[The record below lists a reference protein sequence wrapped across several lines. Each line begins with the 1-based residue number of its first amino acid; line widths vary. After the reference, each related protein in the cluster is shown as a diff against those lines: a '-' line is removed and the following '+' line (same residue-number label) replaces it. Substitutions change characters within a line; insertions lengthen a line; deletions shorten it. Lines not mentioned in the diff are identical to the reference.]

1 MGKLFPSSV
10 KMLYRNKQSLFWA
23 LAFPIIFT
31 VVFGMFDFE
40 AQGDIRVALVES
52 QPGPIAEA
60 QTAVEQ
66 SLEQVD
72 FFKVTS
78 TPTVDAGK
86 QLVTDDEADVVIAV
100 LPGSAPPQV
109 VMQTYYNQGN
119 PQQNQ
124 VAFTALSQ
132 IVSQMNL
139 EMSGVSEPPVTLEKE
154 AVSSKSVSYYDF
166 ILPGL
171 VAMGV
176 MNYSISGIAVS
187 LSRYRE
193 QRILKRIL
201 ATPLAPSHFLVAQ
214 VFAHL
219 LLALVQAILILAVGI
234 LLFGGNVYGSIPALL
249 LLVTLANVIF
259 LNIGFAIAGR
269 ASNPEAASGV
279 ANAVALPMMFLS
291 GVFFPT
297 STLPDVMQ
305 KIVAL
310 LPLTPLIEAMR
321 KISIDG
327 ATITDC
333 GTQMAALAI
342 WVVVSFALARMNFS
356 FSERGA

>member
-1 MGKLFPSSV
+1 MGKLFPASV

-40 AQGDIRVALVES
+40 AQADIRVALVDAS
-52 QPGPIAEA
+52 GGPVAQA
-60 QTAVEQ
+60 QTGISGALKEI
-66 SLEQVD
+66 D

-78 TPTVDAGK
+78 TPSVEAAKRLIDDDKAD
-86 QLVTDDEADVVIAV
+86 LVLAVV
-100 LPGSAPPQV
+100 PGSAPPQV
-109 VMQTYYNQGN
+109 ILQTYYNEGN

-124 VAFTALSQ
+124 IAFTALSQ
-132 IVSQMNL
+132 IVSHMNL
-139 EMSGVSEPPVTLEKE
+139 QMSGVEEPPVTIDKR
-154 AVSSKSVSYYDF
+154 AVSDKHVSYYDF

-176 MNYSISGIAVS
+176 MNYSIAGISVA
-187 LSRYRE
+187 LSRFRE

-201 ATPLAPSHFLVAQ
+201 ATPLAPFKFLVAQ

-219 LLALVQAILILAVGI
+219 LLALVQAILILTVGI
-234 LLFGGNVYGSIPALL
+234 TMFGGHVYGSIPALL
-249 LLVTLANVIF
+249 VLVTLANIIF

-269 ASNPEAASGV
+269 AANPDAASGV

-297 STLPDVMQ
+297 STLPDIMQ
-305 KIVAL
+305 KIVSL

-321 KISIDG
+321 KISVDG
-327 ATITDC
+327 EAITTC
-333 GTQMAALAI
+333 GKQLGYLAV
-342 WVVVSFALARMNFS
+342 WVVVSFGLARLNFS
-356 FSERGA
+356 FAERNA

>member
-1 MGKLFPSSV
+1 
-10 KMLYRNKQSLFWA
+10 
-23 LAFPIIFT
+23 
-31 VVFGMFDFE
+31 
-40 AQGDIRVALVES
+40 
-52 QPGPIAEA
+52 
-60 QTAVEQ
+60 
-66 SLEQVD
+66 
-72 FFKVTS
+72 
-78 TPTVDAGK
+78 
-86 QLVTDDEADVVIAV
+86 
-100 LPGSAPPQV
+100 
-109 VMQTYYNQGN
+109 
-119 PQQNQ
+119 
-124 VAFTALSQ
+124 
-132 IVSQMNL
+132 
-139 EMSGVSEPPVTLEKE
+139 VSEPPVTLEKE

-187 LSRYRE
+187 LSRFRE

-219 LLALVQAILILAVGI
+219 LLALVQAVLILAVGI
-234 LLFGGNVYGSIPALL
+234 LLFGGHVYGSIPALL
-249 LLVTLANVIF
+249 LLVTLANIIF

-269 ASNPEAASGV
+269 AANPEAASGV

-305 KIVAL
+305 KLVAL

-327 ATITDC
+327 AALTECDP
-333 GTQMAALAI
+333 QLLALAI
-342 WVVVSFALARMNFS
+342 WVVVSFALARLNFS
-356 FSERGA
+356 FTDRGA